1 MVTTGRATAI
11 PGDNGSLWKTS
22 VFTIAHFLNDSY
34 PNLYPAL
41 LPILMVV
48 MHFSVV
54 LAGLLSSIAAL
65 TTQLLQPLMG
75 LWADRVGTRYF
86 VVGGLMAGSIVSA
99 TALAF
104 SPTYGIFVT
113 ALLIGGI
120 GNAAFHPHASALV
133 GDLSGSRK
141 GLGMGLFMIGG
152 NIGRAIAPIA
162 ATTTFL
168 YFGRHGLWI
177 LAIPGMAMAGVMW
190 LVMRPTPR
198 PKTHDVKIW
207 TPEFRKGLK
216 HSGNLLLIVMLRN
229 LASMATM
236 TLVPILWHTRHRP
249 LSESAALLSVLFLL
263 GSVGNMTGGA
273 ISDRLGA
280 KPVLIGSA
288 VASSAFL
295 WWFLHAQGPFVW
307 IAMGLLGFFLYSTGS
322 VVMVYGQALF
332 PHNKGMA
339 SGLTLGVG
347 NTLGALAVGGIGLL
361 AKHTNT
367 EMALSLTAILL
378 LVSIPFSLRL
388 KTPETPSA

>member
-1 MVTTGRATAI
+1 MITTGTATAV
-11 PGDNGSLWKTS
+11 PRRNRSLWKTGF
-22 VFTIAHFLNDSY
+22 FTVAHFLNDSY

-41 LPILMVV
+41 LPVLMVA

-99 TALAF
+99 AALAF
-104 SPTYGIFVT
+104 SPTYGIFVV

-133 GDLSGSRK
+133 GDLSGARK

-177 LAIPGMAMAGVMW
+177 LALPGMAMAGVMW
-190 LVMRPTPR
+190 FVMRPSPQ
-198 PKTHDVKIW
+198 PKTRDVKIW
-207 TPEFRKGLK
+207 TPEFRRGLK

-229 LASMATM
+229 MASLATM
-236 TLVPILWHTRHRP
+236 TLVPILWHARHRP
-249 LSESAALLSVLFLL
+249 LGEAAALLSVLFLL
-263 GSVGNMTGGA
+263 GSLGNMSGGA
-273 ISDRLGA
+273 LSDRLGA

-288 VASSAFL
+288 ILSSVFL
-295 WWFLHAQGPFVW
+295 WWFLHAQGPFIW
-307 IAMGLLGFFLYSTGS
+307 ISMGLLGFALYSTAS

-332 PHNKGMA
+332 PNNKGMA

-347 NTLGALAVGGIGLL
+347 NTLGAVAVAGIGFL
-361 AKHTNT
+361 AKQTST
-367 EMALSLTAILL
+367 EMALSVTAVLL
-378 LVSIPFSLRL
+378 LLSIPFTMKLKSL
-388 KTPETPSA
+388 